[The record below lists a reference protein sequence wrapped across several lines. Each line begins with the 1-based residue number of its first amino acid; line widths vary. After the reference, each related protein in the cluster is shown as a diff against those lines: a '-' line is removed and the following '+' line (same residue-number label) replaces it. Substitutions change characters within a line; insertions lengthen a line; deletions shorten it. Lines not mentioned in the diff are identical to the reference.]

1 MYQALTWG
9 LITLKGAHQHRGIYL
24 YCLATLNIV
33 VCSMFLSTIHAL
45 TFVNICTVSKE
56 LLIVFAVRVLPQ
68 ASEDPTEI
76 AWEE

>member
-1 MYQALTWG
+1 
-9 LITLKGAHQHRGIYL
+9 
-24 YCLATLNIV
+24 
-33 VCSMFLSTIHAL
+33 MFLSTIHAL